1 MLTHL
6 GIKRIMDG
14 KVVLVTGGTL
24 GIGRAIVE
32 DFLQLGTY
40 TSLRTAAR
48 YSCTFSA
55 ASHY

>member
-1 MLTHL
+1 
-6 GIKRIMDG
+6 MDG

-40 TSLRTAAR
+40 MSLHTAAR
-48 YSCTFSA
+48 YSSTFCA
-55 ASHY
+55 ASDC